1 VKKAK
6 VPVRE
11 LMIKLNT
18 LEKFYLIYFF
28 VTEYCINSKET
39 RKAIT
44 LKSIKT
50 INRIAT
56 IILIKK
62 IKNHAKIINK
72 NSENIMYS
80 TLRLLRLK

>member
-28 VTEYCINSKET
+28 VTEYCINNKET

>member
-1 VKKAK
+1 
-6 VPVRE
+6 
-11 LMIKLNT
+11 MIKLNT

-28 VTEYCINSKET
+28 VTEYFINNKET

-72 NSENIMYS
+72 TSENIIYS